1 MYVAMYPSL
10 FEKNR
15 RTDRSIIQNNF
26 GSKINF
32 FFLFPYAKI
41 TRNRREA
48 KREGGKKGNIQAKYS
63 LLILKYN
70 SASGFMGL

>member
-48 KREGGKKGNIQAKYS
+48 KREGAEKRQYSGKVFPSDTQI
-63 LLILKYN
+63 
-70 SASGFMGL
+70 

>member
-1 MYVAMYPSL
+1 MYVAVYPSL

-32 FFLFPYAKI
+32 FFSFPMLKLQEI
-41 TRNRREA
+41 EEKQKER
-48 KREGGKKGNIQAKYS
+48 GGKKAIFRQS
-63 LLILKYN
+63 IP
-70 SASGFMGL
+70 F